1 MLAWYWPPVLFV
13 ILVGVVV
20 GLYHT
25 YLQPLGAPDITR
37 DDYTQPF
44 TLTSFAL
51 ALLLVFRTNS
61 SYDRQAFSHILAMH
75 ACVTSLDTVCAGLFK
90 EPELLYKLMSVFIV
104 YLQMVGGSQ
113 DVGPAFKHH

>member
-13 ILVGVVV
+13 IFVGVAV

-25 YLQPLGAPDITR
+25 YLQPLGAPNITS

-61 SYDRQAFSHILAMH
+61 SYDRQALHRQLGTRSRGP
-75 ACVTSLDTVCAGLFK
+75 TAGHL
-90 EPELLYKLMSVFIV
+90 PS
-104 YLQMVGGSQ
+104 
-113 DVGPAFKHH
+113 

>member
-1 MLAWYWPPVLFV
+1 MAVVCCSLQVLAWYWPPVLFV
-13 ILVGVVV
+13 IFVGVIV

-61 SYDRQAFSHILAMH
+61 SYDRQAMQPEHLA
-75 ACVTSLDTVCAGLFK
+75 L
-90 EPELLYKLMSVFIV
+90 
-104 YLQMVGGSQ
+104 
-113 DVGPAFKHH
+113 